1 MPNKRVI
8 HLQSTFKAKEQ
19 EDGSVKIV
27 GLASTDSVDR
37 VGDVILPEAWE
48 KSGGLNNYKKNPI
61 LLFNHNYNSPI
72 GKVNSINV
80 TERGLEVEGS
90 ISAADTKVKKLVE
103 DGVLSAF
110 SVGFAMKE
118 VDYVRETDG
127 FLIKDAELYEI
138 SVVSVPANQDAV
150 FSLAKSFDSDKE
162 FNEFKKQHIEPPEE
176 KSKVKTEDPNGERNE
191 EIEMTKEE
199 LQELIDN
206 ASKHSAEAVMKA
218 QKDLAKLQADEK
230 AAKEQADKDFEIKVT
245 STAEK
250 LLADVEKRFKEKNE
264 SFESIIGD
272 LKEDL
277 KSKSEEIEA
286 MRTSKR
292 VFSDRGSS
300 DWKKEYTE
308 DIVNAGILGT
318 VTKKGW
324 ETKAGKNL
332 MKAVSDISGVEVSS
346 GDFEQIVSTNIERDI
361 ELELV
366 LAPLFRELP
375 MSAYT
380 MIMPIMPDAGY
391 AEFVARGDNGTQTA
405 PKGNLD
411 QRSATYGDNAGVAL
425 SERVVTTNKIMS
437 TSYLGKDTEEDAILP
452 ILPLIRE
459 AMVRSHARSIEQSLL
474 LGNSAQGVY
483 TSGIYDGLTE
493 MAVDA
498 STDANLGASGFDA
511 TTSVVTAADLFALRK
526 SMGKYG
532 LRPSDVV
539 FIVSLDAY
547 YNLIEDAEF
556 EDVNLVANQATKLTG
571 QVGSVYGT
579 RVIISDEFPAKAAA
593 AYCAACVN
601 VRNFL
606 RPRLRGL
613 NLETEYSVIN
623 QNTALVAS
631 QRAGFIDIIEDAT
644 AVATLQWEL
653 T

>member
-579 RVIISDEFPAKAAA
+579 RVIISDEFPTKAAA